1 MKVSELTLPTIKQ
14 YLRVDGNSD
23 DILLEALLAAAIQY
37 CTSYMGCT
45 TEDLNKY
52 PDVTIVI
59 LALVA
64 DSFDIRQFTTSTVTL
79 NPVMRGVL
87 DLHCSNFI
95 AGELETDVEQDKL
108 NEVKLYHI
116 IWGLAQPGSDG
127 TLSRGYL
134 EYNAATGFGKLHID
148 MMIPANVG
156 AGTTICKLPN
166 DAPVPIS
173 LIEVVPSGT
182 GGSIYI
188 EPSSRD
194 IKIWGV
200 AGPKRYICD
209 LVGFW
214 KVTK

>member
-23 DILLEALLAAAIQY
+23 DILLEALLDAAIQY

-52 PDVTIVI
+52 PDVTTVI

-79 NPVMRGVL
+79 NPVMQGVL

-116 IWGLAQPGSDG
+116 IWGLAKPGSGG

-156 AGTTICKLPN
+156 TGTTICKLPN

-182 GGSIYI
+182 GGSVYI

-200 AGPKRYICD
+200 ADPKRYICD